1 MKVAIYSRF
10 STDAQDAT
18 SITGQVVN
26 CEDLAAQNGW
36 EVVERYRDEAISG
49 NDDARPGY
57 QSLLAD
63 SKALK
68 FDGILVDETS
78 RLTRRPGELPRL
90 LEILT
95 FRNQWLA
102 DCKGFDSRQETA
114 ALLAAVYGGIDS
126 LELRK
131 IRDRTHR
138 GLRERHKAGFSAG
151 GKCYGY
157 TTVPIDADDPQS
169 KKNTVIVPDQAKVT
183 REIFERY
190 AGGESPRAIANEL
203 NRRGVP
209 SPGSTWKRTKR
220 RAKGWTMTAL
230 VGTAK
235 MYTGILRREQY
246 IGEIVWNRTKWKKVP
261 GTSKRVCELRPESE
275 WIKVKHPELRI
286 VDDLLWRRVQARLKA
301 ARDRSHP
308 NTLAKRGRPSKY
320 LLSGLM
326 VCGECGAN
334 YIMQDTRAYGCSGH
348 TAGGK
353 HLCSNGVRVKRD
365 VAETALLA
373 NIKDR
378 LLSDEIIASIEKQFR
393 AALRDMGA
401 QDDGPAIEA
410 ELAGLDR
417 KIDNVLDGIENIG
430 VSDSLAERL
439 RKLEGEKHSAVERLE
454 AARIDVEP
462 LDALPDLVPVLVDR
476 WRALVADFEGLAGNP
491 DVEPGELDTA
501 RAQLHALLGQVTLK
515 PKDGVLWAHP
525 TLKAKGLTEAS
536 PLPLILVAGACYTNK
551 MQIDL
556 DPFPLAV

>member
-1 MKVAIYSRF
+1 MKVVIYSRF
-10 STDAQDAT
+10 STDTQDAT
-18 SITGQVVN
+18 SITGQVAN
-26 CEDLAAQNGW
+26 CEDLAAQHGW
-36 EVVERYRDEAISG
+36 KVVKRYSDEAISG
-49 NDDARPGY
+49 SDDTRPGY
-57 QSLLAD
+57 QALLAD
-63 SKALK
+63 SEVSK

-78 RLTRRPGELPRL
+78 RLTRRAGELPRL

-102 DCKGFDSRQETA
+102 DCKGFDSRQEAA

-151 GKCYGY
+151 CKTYGY
-157 TTVPIDADDPQS
+157 TTVPIDPDDPQS
-169 KKNTVIVPDQAKVT
+169 KKKTVIVPAQA
-183 REIFERY
+183 EIVVEIYTRY
-190 AGGESPRAIANEL
+190 AAGESPRAIVNDF
-203 NRRGVP
+203 NRRDVA

-220 RAKGWTMTAL
+220 RAKGWTMSAL

-246 IGEIVWNRTKWKKVP
+246 IGEVVWNRRKFKKVP

-275 WIKVKHPELRI
+275 WIRVPHPELRI
-286 VDDLLWRRVQARLKA
+286 VDDLLWRRVQARLKD
-301 ARDRSHP
+301 ARDKAHP

-353 HLCSNGVRVKRD
+353 HLCANGVRVKREI
-365 VAETALLA
+365 AETALLA
-373 NIKDR
+373 NIKKR
-378 LLSDEIIASIEKQFR
+378 LLSDEIITSVEQQFR
-393 AALRDMGA
+393 AALRDIGA

-410 ELAGLDR
+410 ELAGIER
-417 KIDNVLDGIENIG
+417 KIGKVLDAIENIG
-430 VSDSLAERL
+430 ISDSLAERL
-439 RKLEGEKHSAVERLE
+439 RKLEGEKRSAVDRLE
-454 AARIDVEP
+454 AAQIDAEP

-476 WRALVADFEGLAGNP
+476 WRALVTDFEGLASNP
-491 DVEPGELDTA
+491 DAEPGELDTA
-501 RAQLHALLGQVTLK
+501 RTHLHALLGQVTLR

-536 PLPLILVAGACYTNK
+536 PLPLILVAGAGFEPATFG
-551 MQIDL
+551 L
-556 DPFPLAV
+556 